1 MNVRIEFVKK
11 HATLYDKE
19 IKFLNKVNRDPFLIK
34 LIKLARNN
42 ASLVTAIK
50 QYCAFYPEDING
62 CGEYNA
68 SSLSWAIG
76 FNIDSVLLLLQEG
89 ANINHQNIFG
99 NTALHILKQS
109 VNSAKYAKILL
120 EYDSNINIVNSESR
134 APLDFCSAEYKE
146 ILKEIINNITILNL
160 KN

>member
-1 MNVRIEFVKK
+1 MNIRIEFVKK
-11 HATLYDKE
+11 HATLSDKE

-50 QYCAFYPEDING
+50 QYCAFYPEDINK

-76 FNIDSVLLLLQEG
+76 FNIDIVLLLLQEG

-99 NTALHILKQS
+99 NTALHILKHN
-109 VNSAKYAKILL
+109 VNNAKILL
-120 EYDSNINIVNSESR
+120 EYDLNINIVNSESKV
-134 APLDFCSAEYKE
+134 PLDLCSVKYKG
-146 ILKEIINNITILNL
+146 ILNEMINNITMLNVL
-160 KN
+160 V